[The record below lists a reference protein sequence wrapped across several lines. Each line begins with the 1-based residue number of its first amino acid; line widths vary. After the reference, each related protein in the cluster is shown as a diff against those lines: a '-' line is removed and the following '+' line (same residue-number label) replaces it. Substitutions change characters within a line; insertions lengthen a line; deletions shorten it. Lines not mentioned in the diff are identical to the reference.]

1 MTGYLLAQVA
11 TVATTMF
18 IDWWILINIVLFVVF
33 GFFFV
38 ESRKVYI
45 SPLFVISL
53 GNKIYESGDNIII
66 TRYSMQGMRIEQEDN
81 TDGLEARELT
91 ENVFYVRKQ

>member
-1 MTGYLLAQVA
+1 MWPFLPDSEWP
-11 TVATTMF
+11 
-18 IDWWILINIVLFVVF
+18 IPPDPN
-33 GFFFV
+33 
-38 ESRKVYI
+38 R
-45 SPLFVISL
+45 
-53 GNKIYESGDNIII
+53 NKIYESGDNIII